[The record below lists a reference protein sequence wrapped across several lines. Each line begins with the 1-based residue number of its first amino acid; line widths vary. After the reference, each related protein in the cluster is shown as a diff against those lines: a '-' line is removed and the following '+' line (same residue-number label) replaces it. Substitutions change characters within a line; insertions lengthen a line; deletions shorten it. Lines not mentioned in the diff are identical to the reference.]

1 MARQYNTG
9 GSTSDIGA
17 TQLRDFHFQKKALIE
32 AKKEMYFGQLADV
45 TSMPK
50 HMGKKIKRYHYLPLL
65 DDANINDQGIDAAG
79 LTVNQKVSIGVT
91 TSDGSI
97 PNGSPFYDYSVGTTR
112 YITGEGVDAEAA
124 EDAAVKAVV
133 DWASEAVNAGGL
145 GLALTQA
152 VSYDADFAT
161 LVTTGGASAYDK
173 GYRFVQPDG
182 TAITVAAGALEAQS
196 VMEAGNLWGS
206 SKDVGAI
213 TGKLPLLSET
223 GGRVNR
229 VGFRRVE
236 LEGSLEKLGFFD
248 EYTQESLDFDTDSE
262 LMMHVNRE
270 MINGASEITET
281 NLQIDLLNSP
291 GVVRFGGIA
300 TQTSELTGEG
310 ANISVPSYE
319 DLMRLSIDLDNNRTP
334 KHTTMITGTR
344 MVDTKTVQA
353 ARFMY
358 IGSELI
364 PTVKKMKDIAGG
376 ADGSG
381 FVSVE
386 KYAQAGNVA
395 RGEIGQIDQFKI
407 IVVPEMLHWAG
418 AGGDVT
424 TNTGYRES
432 GGKYDVF
439 PMLVVGDKSYTTLG
453 FQTDGKTVKF
463 KIKHSKPGDNISYS
477 KDDPYGEMGFM
488 SIKWYYGFMVLRPE
502 RIAVVKTVAEY

>member
-439 PMLVVGDKSYTTLG
+439 PMLVVGDKSFTTIG